1 MWLLSRSD
9 NGGYGL
15 SEFYGEDNVPPYAIL
30 SHRCL
35 QPDAAEPTFQD
46 LWRGLGQ
53 EKPGHKKIEFCGEQA
68 ERDGLKYFWV
78 DTCCITRENHN
89 EHQHALR
96 SMFHWYRRSEKCY
109 VYLNDVHSSDTSIIP
124 RSWDSE
130 FYKSSWFTR
139 GWTLQELLAPR
150 SVEFFTCEGAPLG
163 SKILLAEQISEI
175 TRIPASALNGRTLSH
190 FSREERFGWSQSRET
205 TIPEDR
211 AYSLLGI
218 FGVDMPIAYGEGA
231 GGAIRRLEE
240 AIERR
245 NICIRD
251 IRLSDPR
258 DDKKRIEEAKGGLLK
273 DAYRWALQTSE
284 FQQWRSTED
293 SSILWIK
300 GDPGKGKTMLL
311 CGMIEELEKSSGRT
325 PVLSYFFCQATDR
338 RADNATAVLRGLIYM
353 FVHQWTSLVSHFQA
367 KHDTAGK
374 TLFEDVNAR
383 VALADILRSML
394 EDPLLDGAY
403 IVVDALDECSA
414 DRDKLLNFI
423 VAASSIRA
431 SIKWIVSSRNWSDV
445 EKAFRG
451 AGQAVKLS
459 LELNE
464 DSISAAV
471 TTYIQFKVKE
481 LAQRNHYDKVEQEA
495 VQRNLECNARGTFL
509 WVALVCQ
516 ELLDVDGWEAEE
528 LSQEFPP
535 GLEPF
540 YRRMIGQILHSKRS
554 KLCKEVLAV
563 ASVVRRPL
571 SLEEMSALISGGP
584 SNRSKPEAWVSI
596 VEDCGSFL
604 TLRNKAISFV
614 HQSAKDFLVHQ
625 ACSDIF
631 QNAIGHV
638 HHDVC
643 TRSLTL
649 MMKTLRRDIY
659 ELEDPGIYID
669 EVNPPHSSDPLA
681 ATRYSCVYW
690 IEHLQESMTI
700 VDKNILRNGGMLDN
714 FLRGYYLYWL
724 EASSLSRSMAEAQ
737 VSMSKLETL
746 LQNEVRSL
754 LLSVGQYANFT
765 QAGSELSDLAHD
777 ALRFVMYFKVA
788 IEGYPLQTY
797 MSALLF
803 SPKRSMVR
811 NLYTYEGSKQI
822 TVVSPVAEQWNACL
836 QTLEGHSDR
845 VNSVVFSHD
854 STRLA
859 SASDDSTVKIWD
871 ATNGDCLQTL
881 EGHSDRVK
889 SVVFSHDSTRLASAS
904 DDSTVKIWDATNGD
918 CLQTLEGHSDW
929 VNSVVFSHDSTKL
942 ASASHDMTIKVWDA
956 RNGDCLQTLEGHNVD
971 DLSVLFS
978 QHLSGGGMP
987 EGSQQPQRSL
997 EGSIAISQDRSW
1009 VTRNSQKVL
1018 WLPSEYRPALYKVS
1032 KETVG
1037 MGTGSGR
1044 VWICRFRAAG

>member
-9 NGGYGL
+9 HGGYRL
-15 SEFYGEDNVPPYAIL
+15 TEFYNEGDVPPYAIL

-35 QPDAAEPTFQD
+35 QPDAAEPSFQD
-46 LWRGLGQ
+46 LRRGLGQ

-68 ERDGLKYFWV
+68 ERDGLEYFWV
-78 DTCCITRENHN
+78 DTCCINKEIHN

-96 SMFHWYRRSEKCY
+96 SMFHWYRKSEKCY
-109 VYLNDVHSSDTSIIP
+109 VYLNDVRGTDTSIIP

-150 SVEFFTCEGAPLG
+150 SVEFFTYEGARLG

-273 DAYRWALQTSE
+273 DAYCWALQTSE

-311 CGMIEELEKSSGRT
+311 CGMIEELEKSSGRM

-338 RADNATAVLRGLIYM
+338 RADNTTAVLRGLIYM
-353 FVHQWTSLVSHFQA
+353 FAHQWPSLVSHFQA

-374 TLFEDVNAR
+374 ALFEDVNAW

-394 EDPLLDGAY
+394 KDPLLNGAY
-403 IVVDALDECSA
+403 IVVDALDECSV
-414 DRDKLLNFI
+414 DRDKLLDFI
-423 VAASSIRA
+423 VAASSICTGT
-431 SIKWIVSSRNWSDV
+431 KWIVSSRNWPDV
-445 EKAFRG
+445 EKAFRD
-451 AGQAVKLS
+451 AVQAVKLS

-464 DSISAAV
+464 DSVSAAV

-481 LAQRNHYDKVEQEA
+481 LAQRNRYDKVEQDA
-495 VQRNLECNARGTFL
+495 VQRNLECKARGTFL

-516 ELLDVDGWEAEE
+516 RLLNVSGWKAKE
-528 LSQEFPP
+528 LSQDFPP
-535 GLEPF
+535 GLEPL
-540 YRRMIGQILHSKRS
+540 YRRMIEQILHSEGS
-554 KLCKEVLAV
+554 ELCKEVLAI

-571 SLEEMSALISGGP
+571 SLEEMSALVSGGP
-584 SNRSKPEAWVSI
+584 SDCSKPEEWVSI

-604 TLRNKAISFV
+604 TLRNKVISFV
-614 HQSAKDFLVHQ
+614 HQSAKDFLVREAH
-625 ACSDIF
+625 SDIF
-631 QNAIGHV
+631 PNAIGQV

-659 ELEDPGIYID
+659 GVEDPGTHID
-669 EVNPPHSSDPLA
+669 EANPPHCSDPLA

-690 IEHLQESMTI
+690 IEHLQECMATR
-700 VDKNILRNGGMLDN
+700 DKDIFRNGGMIDK
-714 FLRGYYLYWL
+714 FLCGYYLYWL

-737 VSMSKLETL
+737 VSMTKLETL
-746 LQNEVRSL
+746 LQIEVCSL
-754 LLSVGQYANFT
+754 LF
-765 QAGSELSDLAHD
+765 E
-777 ALRFVMYFKVA
+777 R
-788 IEGYPLQTY
+788 
-797 MSALLF
+797 
-803 SPKRSMVR
+803 
-811 NLYTYEGSKQI
+811 
-822 TVVSPVAEQWNACL
+822 
-836 QTLEGHSDR
+836 R
-845 VNSVVFSHD
+845 V
-854 STRLA
+854 
-859 SASDDSTVKIWD
+859 
-871 ATNGDCLQTL
+871 
-881 EGHSDRVK
+881 
-889 SVVFSHDSTRLASAS
+889 
-904 DDSTVKIWDATNGD
+904 
-918 CLQTLEGHSDW
+918 
-929 VNSVVFSHDSTKL
+929 
-942 ASASHDMTIKVWDA
+942 
-956 RNGDCLQTLEGHNVD
+956 
-971 DLSVLFS
+971 
-978 QHLSGGGMP
+978 
-987 EGSQQPQRSL
+987 
-997 EGSIAISQDRSW
+997 
-1009 VTRNSQKVL
+1009 
-1018 WLPSEYRPALYKVS
+1018 
-1032 KETVG
+1032 
-1037 MGTGSGR
+1037 
-1044 VWICRFRAAG
+1044 IC

>member
-1 MWLLSRSD
+1 LTEVYD
-9 NGGYGL
+9 
-15 SEFYGEDNVPPYAIL
+15 EDDVPPYAIR

-46 LWRGLGQ
+46 LRRGLGQ
-53 EKPGHKKIEFCGEQA
+53 EKPGYKKIEFCGEQA
-68 ERDGLKYFWV
+68 ERDGLEYFWV
-78 DTCCITRENHN
+78 DTCCINKENHS

-109 VYLNDVHSSDTSIIP
+109 VYLNDVCGSNTSIIP
-124 RSWDSE
+124 RSWLSE

-150 SVEFFTCEGAPLG
+150 SVEFFTCEGARLG
-163 SKILLAEQISEI
+163 SKILLAEQVSEI

-190 FSREERFGWSQSRET
+190 FSREERFRWSQSRKT

-273 DAYRWALQTSE
+273 DAYCWALQTSE
-284 FQQWRSTED
+284 FQQWRGTED

-300 GDPGKGKTMLL
+300 GEPGKGKTMLL
-311 CGMIEELEKSSGRT
+311 CGMIEELEQSSGRM

-353 FVHQWTSLVSHFQA
+353 FVHQWPSLVSHFQA

-374 TLFEDVNAR
+374 ALFEDVNAW

-431 SIKWIVSSRNWSDV
+431 NIKWIVSSRNWSDV

-481 LAQRNHYDKVEQEA
+481 LAQRNHYDKVEQDA
-495 VQRNLECNARGTFL
+495 VQHNLECNARGTFL

-516 ELLDVDGWEAEE
+516 ELLDVDGWEAKE

-540 YRRMIGQILHSKRS
+540 YRRMLEQILHSKRS
-554 KLCKEVLAV
+554 KLCKEVLAI

-571 SLEEMSALISGGP
+571 SLEEMSALVSGGP
-584 SNRSKPEAWVSI
+584 SDCSKPEAWVSI

-604 TLRNKAISFV
+604 TLRDKVISFV
-614 HQSAKDFLVHQ
+614 HQSAKDFLVRKAH
-625 ACSDIF
+625 SDIF
-631 QNAIGHV
+631 PNAIGQV

-659 ELEDPGIYID
+659 ELEDPGTYID
-669 EVNPPHSSDPLA
+669 HANPPHSSDPLA
-681 ATRYSCVYW
+681 ATRYSCIYW
-690 IEHLQESMTI
+690 IEHLQESTTI
-700 VDKNILRNGGMLDN
+700 RDKNILGNGGMLDN

-746 LQNEVRSL
+746 LQNEVCSL
-754 LLSVGQYANFT
+754 LLSVGYCNM
-765 QAGSELSDLAHD
+765 L
-777 ALRFVMYFKVA
+777 
-788 IEGYPLQTY
+788 
-797 MSALLF
+797 
-803 SPKRSMVR
+803 
-811 NLYTYEGSKQI
+811 
-822 TVVSPVAEQWNACL
+822 
-836 QTLEGHSDR
+836 TLIRRAQSFLVWHMTHSD
-845 VNSVVFSHD
+845 SSCIT
-854 STRLA
+854 S
-859 SASDDSTVKIWD
+859 
-871 ATNGDCLQTL
+871 
-881 EGHSDRVK
+881 
-889 SVVFSHDSTRLASAS
+889 
-904 DDSTVKIWDATNGD
+904 
-918 CLQTLEGHSDW
+918 
-929 VNSVVFSHDSTKL
+929 
-942 ASASHDMTIKVWDA
+942 
-956 RNGDCLQTLEGHNVD
+956 
-971 DLSVLFS
+971 
-978 QHLSGGGMP
+978 
-987 EGSQQPQRSL
+987 
-997 EGSIAISQDRSW
+997 
-1009 VTRNSQKVL
+1009 
-1018 WLPSEYRPALYKVS
+1018 
-1032 KETVG
+1032 
-1037 MGTGSGR
+1037 
-1044 VWICRFRAAG
+1044 

>member
-9 NGGYGL
+9 HGGYRL
-15 SEFYGEDNVPPYAIL
+15 TEFHDDPVPPYAIL
-30 SHRCL
+30 SHTWIR
-35 QPDAAEPTFQD
+35 PDDGAEPTFRD
-46 LWRGLGQ
+46 LREGLGQ
-53 EKPGHKKIEFCGEQA
+53 EKLGYKKIEFCGEQA
-68 ERDGLKYFWV
+68 KRDGLEYFWV
-78 DTCCITRENHN
+78 DTCCINKENHS
-89 EHQHALR
+89 ELSHAIR
-96 SMFHWYRRSEKCY
+96 SMFRWYRGSDVCY
-109 VYLNDVHSSDTSIIP
+109 VYLSDVCSPDNTIIA
-124 RSWDSE
+124 RSWESE
-130 FYKSSWFTR
+130 FYRSRWFTR

-150 SVEFFTCEGAPLG
+150 SVEFFNCMGAHLG
-163 SKILLAEQISEI
+163 SKSTLAEHISEI
-175 TRIPASALNGRTLSH
+175 TRIPGSALKGNTLSR
-190 FSREERFGWSQSRET
+190 FSREERFRWSQSRET
-205 TIPEDR
+205 SRPEDR

-218 FGVDMPIAYGEGA
+218 FDVDMPIAYGEGA

-353 FVHQWTSLVSHFQA
+353 FVHQWPSLVSHFQA

-374 TLFEDVNAR
+374 TLFEDVNAW

-431 SIKWIVSSRNWSDV
+431 NIKWIVSSRNWSDV

-471 TTYIQFKVKE
+471 TIYIQFKVKE
-481 LAQRNHYDKVEQEA
+481 LAQRNHYDKVEQDA
-495 VQRNLECNARGTFL
+495 VQHNLECNACGTFL

-516 ELLDVDGWEAEE
+516 ELLDVDGWEAKE
-528 LSQEFPP
+528 LSQELPP
-535 GLEPF
+535 GLEPL
-540 YRRMIGQILHSKRS
+540 YRRMLEQILHSKRS
-554 KLCKEVLAV
+554 KLCNEVLAI

-571 SLEEMSALISGGP
+571 SLEEMSALVSGGP
-584 SNRSKPEAWVSI
+584 SDCSKPEAWVGI

-604 TLRNKAISFV
+604 TLRDKVISFV
-614 HQSAKDFLVHQ
+614 HQSAKDFLVRKAH
-625 ACSDIF
+625 SDIF
-631 QNAIGHV
+631 PNAIGQV
-638 HHDVC
+638 HRDVC

-659 ELEDPGIYID
+659 ELEDPGTYID
-669 EVNPPHSSDPLA
+669 QADPPHSPDPLA

-690 IEHLQESMTI
+690 IEHLQESITTR
-700 VDKNILRNGGMLDN
+700 DANILRNGGAVDK

-746 LQNEVRSL
+746 LQNEVCSL
-754 LLSVGQYANFT
+754 LLSVGYCNM
-765 QAGSELSDLAHD
+765 L
-777 ALRFVMYFKVA
+777 
-788 IEGYPLQTY
+788 
-797 MSALLF
+797 
-803 SPKRSMVR
+803 
-811 NLYTYEGSKQI
+811 
-822 TVVSPVAEQWNACL
+822 
-836 QTLEGHSDR
+836 TLIRRAQSFLVWHMMHSD
-845 VNSVVFSHD
+845 SSCIT
-854 STRLA
+854 S
-859 SASDDSTVKIWD
+859 
-871 ATNGDCLQTL
+871 
-881 EGHSDRVK
+881 
-889 SVVFSHDSTRLASAS
+889 
-904 DDSTVKIWDATNGD
+904 
-918 CLQTLEGHSDW
+918 
-929 VNSVVFSHDSTKL
+929 
-942 ASASHDMTIKVWDA
+942 
-956 RNGDCLQTLEGHNVD
+956 
-971 DLSVLFS
+971 
-978 QHLSGGGMP
+978 
-987 EGSQQPQRSL
+987 
-997 EGSIAISQDRSW
+997 
-1009 VTRNSQKVL
+1009 
-1018 WLPSEYRPALYKVS
+1018 
-1032 KETVG
+1032 
-1037 MGTGSGR
+1037 
-1044 VWICRFRAAG
+1044 

>member
-9 NGGYGL
+9 HGGYRL
-15 SEFYGEDNVPPYAIL
+15 TEFYNEGDVPPYAIL

-35 QPDAAEPTFQD
+35 QPDAAEPTFND
-46 LWRGLGQ
+46 LREGLGQ
-53 EKPGHKKIEFCGEQA
+53 EKLGYQKIEFCGEQA
-68 ERDGLKYFWV
+68 ERDGIEYFWV
-78 DTCCITRENHN
+78 DTCCINKESHN
-89 EHQHALR
+89 EHQYALR

-109 VYLNDVHSSDTSIIP
+109 VYLNDVRGSDTPIIP

-150 SVEFFTCEGAPLG
+150 SVEFFTYEGARLG

-175 TRIPASALNGRTLSH
+175 TRIPAEALNGRTLSQ

-273 DAYRWALQTSE
+273 DAYCWALQTSE

-353 FVHQWTSLVSHFQA
+353 FVHQWPSLVSHFQA

-374 TLFEDVNAR
+374 ALFEDVNAW

-394 EDPLLDGAY
+394 EDSLLDGAY
-403 IVVDALDECSA
+403 MVVDALDECSA
-414 DRDKLLNFI
+414 DRHKLLDFI
-423 VAASSIRA
+423 VAASSICA
-431 SIKWIVSSRNWSDV
+431 GIKWIVSSRNWSDV
-445 EKAFRG
+445 EKAFRS
-451 AGQAVKLS
+451 AGQAIKLS

-464 DSISAAV
+464 DSVSTAV
-471 TTYIQFKVKE
+471 TTYIHFKVME
-481 LAQRNHYDKVEQEA
+481 LARRNCYDKVEQDA

-516 ELLDVDGWEAEE
+516 ELLDVDGWEAKE

-540 YRRMIGQILHSKRS
+540 YRRMIEQMLHSKRS
-554 KLCKEVLAV
+554 KLCKEVLAI

-571 SLEEMSALISGGP
+571 SLEEMSALVSGGP
-584 SNRSKPEAWVSI
+584 SDCSKPEAWVSI

-604 TLRNKAISFV
+604 TLRNKVISFV
-614 HQSAKDFLVHQ
+614 HQSAKDFLVQQ
-625 ACSDIF
+625 ARSHIF
-631 QNAIGHV
+631 PNAIGQA

-649 MMKTLRRDIY
+649 LMKTLRRDIY
-659 ELEDPGIYID
+659 ELKDPGTYID
-669 EVNPPHSSDPLA
+669 EANPPHSSDPLA
-681 ATRYSCVYW
+681 AARYSCIHW
-690 IEHLQESMTI
+690 IEHLQESMTTKDEK
-700 VDKNILRNGGMLDN
+700 VLRNGGIVDK

-724 EASSLSRSMAEAQ
+724 EASSLCRSMAEAQ
-737 VSMSKLETL
+737 VSISKLETL
-746 LQNEVRSL
+746 LQTEVCSL
-754 LLSVGQYANFT
+754 LLSVG
-765 QAGSELSDLAHD
+765 
-777 ALRFVMYFKVA
+777 
-788 IEGYPLQTY
+788 
-797 MSALLF
+797 
-803 SPKRSMVR
+803 
-811 NLYTYEGSKQI
+811 
-822 TVVSPVAEQWNACL
+822 
-836 QTLEGHSDR
+836 
-845 VNSVVFSHD
+845 
-854 STRLA
+854 
-859 SASDDSTVKIWD
+859 
-871 ATNGDCLQTL
+871 
-881 EGHSDRVK
+881 
-889 SVVFSHDSTRLASAS
+889 
-904 DDSTVKIWDATNGD
+904 
-918 CLQTLEGHSDW
+918 
-929 VNSVVFSHDSTKL
+929 
-942 ASASHDMTIKVWDA
+942 
-956 RNGDCLQTLEGHNVD
+956 
-971 DLSVLFS
+971 
-978 QHLSGGGMP
+978 
-987 EGSQQPQRSL
+987 
-997 EGSIAISQDRSW
+997 
-1009 VTRNSQKVL
+1009 
-1018 WLPSEYRPALYKVS
+1018 
-1032 KETVG
+1032 
-1037 MGTGSGR
+1037 
-1044 VWICRFRAAG
+1044 